1 MRNSIKWMAGN
12 HVAANLLM
20 LVFIIGGLIIGVTI
34 KQEVFPEIELD
45 TIRVSV
51 SYPGAGP
58 EEVEEGIVLKL
69 EERLS
74 GINGIEEIRS
84 SAREGSA
91 SIRLDVLDGEDVDEV
106 LADVKA
112 EVDRLNTLPEDA
124 EEPTVSKIAYRGE
137 VISVVVYGDVSERS
151 LREHVEAV
159 QDEILDLPGITQV
172 DLAGVR
178 PYEIA
183 IEVPEETLRAYGL
196 TLQRISERIRA
207 ASLDLPAGSVKT
219 AGGEILI
226 RTKEKRYLGHEYS
239 DITIIENPDG
249 TEIKLGDIASVNDSF
264 EDVDLFSKFDGKP
277 SAMLTVFRVADQ
289 KPSEI
294 SRTVKEYVNRKSAQ
308 LPDSVQIATW
318 NDRDEIFTSRKQL
331 LLKNALIG
339 LTLVLITLGLFLQ
352 VRLALWVMLGLP
364 ISFLGAMIFMPTLG
378 VSINMISLFAFI
390 LVLGIVVD
398 DAIVVGESVF
408 EHRKRGK
415 TYLQAAVDGTL
426 EVAGPV
432 IFAILSTVAAFMPLL
447 YVSGNMGKFIRAVP
461 LIVIP
466 VLVVSLVECLYILPS
481 HLTLGR
487 QRADSERKRT
497 VFVRG
502 REWFNEWLDKFIKGP
517 YSRSLGFCLD
527 NRPFAIAVSIAV
539 LFISVGIVGG
549 GIIKFHFM
557 PKVESDVI
565 SAALEM
571 PAGTRVEETDRAL
584 EYIVGKGLE
593 TIREV
598 DAEIGDGTSVMRNV
612 FSMVG
617 SRLSRRHSN
626 GVSTSGSNMAAIIMY
641 LTPGEER
648 DITASQITS
657 RWRKKL
663 GEIPGVEALTFRSNL
678 MDFGANIDVRLSHR
692 DNNLLDRAAEDL
704 KMTIAKYP
712 GVDNVEDSFSSGKRE
727 LTLRLRPEART
738 LGITEAELA
747 RQVRGAFH
755 GVEAL
760 RLQRGRNEVR
770 VIVRYPGEDRKTL
783 ANLETMYIRTQSGE
797 GVPFSVAADIEESVG
812 PTVIRRTDRKRVI
825 NVTAD
830 VNAKVANAE
839 EINADLKKKALTTM
853 KTDYPGLGVEFE
865 GEESERKKSMESMK
879 RGFKM
884 ALFAI
889 FVMLAIP
896 FRSYSQPLV
905 IMVAIPFGI
914 VGAILGHLIMGYKI
928 GYSLSMLSMFGIV
941 ALSGV
946 VVNDS
951 LLLIDHINRK
961 REEGMELN
969 NAVIVSG
976 QRRFRPIML
985 TSLTTFFGLAPM
997 MLETSMQARFLIP
1010 MAISLAFGILFATII
1025 TLLLVPTLYT
1035 VLESAKLRLGFRPE
1049 KLRGLMEEQ

>member
-1 MRNSIKWMAGN
+1 MRKSIKWMAGN

-20 LVFIIGGLIIGVTI
+20 MVFIIGGLIIGFTI
-34 KQEVFPEIELD
+34 KQEVFPEIALD
-45 TIRVSV
+45 MIRVSV

-58 EEVEEGIVLKL
+58 EEVEEGIILKL

-74 GINGIEEIRS
+74 GISGIEEIRS
-84 SAREGSA
+84 RAREGRA
-91 SIRLDVLDGEDVDEV
+91 SVTLEVLDGEDVDEV

-112 EVDRLNTLPEDA
+112 EVDRLTSLPGEA
-124 EEPTVSKIAYRGE
+124 EKPAVSKIAFRGE

-151 LREHVEAV
+151 LREYVETV

-172 DLAGVR
+172 DVKGVR

-183 IEVPEETLRAYGL
+183 IEVSEETLRAYGL
-196 TLQRISERIRA
+196 TLQRIAERIRV
-207 ASLDLPAGSVKT
+207 ASLDLPAGSMKT

-226 RTKEKRYLGHEYS
+226 RTKEKRYLGHEYAN
-239 DITIIENPDG
+239 ITVIENPDG
-249 TEIKLGDIASVNDSF
+249 TEIKLGNIATVSDAF
-264 EDVDLFSKFDGKP
+264 EDVDMFSHFDGKP
-277 SAMLTVFRVADQ
+277 SAMLTVYRVADQ
-289 KPSEI
+289 KPNDI
-294 SRTVKEYVNRKSAQ
+294 SRAVKEYVKLKSDL
-308 LPDSVQIATW
+308 LPDSVRIATW
-318 NDRDEIFTSRKQL
+318 NDRDELFTSRKQL
-331 LLKNALIG
+331 LLRNAFLG

-364 ISFLGAMIFMPTLG
+364 ISFLGAMIFMPAIG

-398 DAIVVGESVF
+398 DAIIVGESIF
-408 EHRKRGK
+408 EHRKMGK
-415 TYLQAAVDGTL
+415 TYLQAAIDGTL

-432 IFAILSTVAAFMPLL
+432 IFAILSTVAAFVPLM
-447 YVSGNMGKFIRAVP
+447 YVSGNMGKFIKAIP

-466 VLVVSLVECLYILPS
+466 VLAVSLIECLYILPA

-487 QRADSERKRT
+487 QQRDSERKRT
-497 VFVRG
+497 AFVRG
-502 REWFNEWLDKFIKGP
+502 RERFNDWLDRFIKGR
-517 YSRSLGFCLD
+517 YSRALGFCLD
-527 NRPFAIAVSIAV
+527 NRPIAIAVAIAV
-539 LFISVGIVGG
+539 LLTSFGIVGG
-549 GIIKFHFM
+549 GIIKFRFM
-557 PKVESDVI
+557 PRVESDVI
-565 SAALEM
+565 SASLEM
-571 PAGTRVEETDRAL
+571 PAGTMVDETDRAL
-584 EYIVGKGLE
+584 KYVVEKGVD
-593 TIREV
+593 TIREI
-598 DAEIGDGTSVMRNV
+598 DAETGDDTSVMRNV

-641 LTPGEER
+641 LTPGEDR
-648 DITASQITS
+648 DITASEITA
-657 RWRKKL
+657 RWRKSL
-663 GEIPGVEALTFRSNL
+663 GELPGVEALTFRTNM

-692 DNNLLDRAAEDL
+692 DTDLLDNAAEAL
-704 KMTIAKYP
+704 KKTIGMYP
-712 GVDNVEDSFSSGKRE
+712 GVNNIEDSFSTGKRE

-783 ANLETMYIRTQSGE
+783 ANLENMYIRTPSGV

-830 VNAKVANAE
+830 VDAKVANAE
-839 EINADLKKKALTTM
+839 EINADLKEKTLTGLM
-853 KTDYPGLGVEFE
+853 VDYPGLGVQFE
-865 GEESERKKSMESMK
+865 GEERQRTKSMNSMM
-879 RGFKM
+879 RGFGM

-889 FVMLAIP
+889 FIMLAIP

-905 IMVAIPFGI
+905 IMAAIPFGI
-914 VGAILGHLIMGYKI
+914 IGGILGHLIMGYN
-928 GYSLSMLSMFGIV
+928 LSMLSMFGFV

-961 REEGMELN
+961 RAEGMELHE
-969 NAVIVSG
+969 AVIASG
-976 QRRFRPIML
+976 RRRFRPILL

-1010 MAISLAFGILFATII
+1010 MAISLAFGILFATVI

-1035 VLESAKLRLGFRPE
+1035 SLESVKLRLGFKPE
-1049 KLRGLMEEQ
+1049 RLTGLMEEL